1 MKDSNVI
8 TERFFTEFTQKLP
21 QRYQEGAP
29 PVDIQPGAI
38 HGGSE
43 KAEYTPTQAA
53 LPPPQPPS
61 RGPVEP
67 PQSNNKEVVEAMY
80 EYQQRDPTD
89 LPLRKGQ
96 RIEVL
101 EKLNNDWW
109 RGRDVANGSEGIFP
123 SNYVTSVSDTER
135 SAPPPPPYQGEK
147 QAYSNLGYTPPPAQQ
162 MPPAGGPPPAPSP
175 GPSNYSTYP
184 PPPANYFPPPMQ
196 QQAPPPPAPAPA
208 PAPAAAPQEQPQ
220 SESHLKKFGS
230 KFGNAAIFGAGA
242 TAGSEIIHSIF

>member
-38 HGGSE
+38 HGGAE
-43 KAEYTPTQAA
+43 KAEYSPAQAA

-61 RGPVEP
+61 RGPSEP
-67 PQSNNKEVVEAMY
+67 QANAEVVEAMY

-109 RGRDVANGSEGIFP
+109 RGRDMGNGTEGIFP
-123 SNYVTSVSDTER
+123 SNYVTPVSGDAQR
-135 SAPPPPPYQGEK
+135 GAPPPPPYQGEK
-147 QAYSNLGYTPPPAQQ
+147 GFNNNLGYTPPPAQQ
-162 MPPAGGPPPAPSP
+162 MPPAGAPPAPSP
-175 GPSNYSTYP
+175 GPSSYATYP
-184 PPPANYFPPPMQ
+184 PPPANYYPPPMQ
-196 QQAPPPPAPAPA
+196 QQPPPPPAQAPAPA
-208 PAPAAAPQEQPQ
+208 PAPQQEQPQ